1 MLWLCF
7 YTVVHEMSWEGVKNG
22 EQKKMRSGATAW
34 RSVGKG
40 WREEEWKLGKAG
52 EVCKVGEVHLQ
63 STNRARGRSFH

>member
-1 MLWLCF
+1 
-7 YTVVHEMSWEGVKNG
+7 MSWEGVKNG

-52 EVCKVGEVHLQ
+52 EVCKWVKCICNQQIEQGEGA
-63 STNRARGRSFH
+63 SIEI